1 MWKKAEMI
9 GLIGLLLAI
18 LMPGLSTKALSQ
30 VEPFGVYEN
39 WKNPEIRADRWR
51 TGRNDD
57 SLEVKR
63 EIKGNRLEMGYRVMG
78 SIASNTGA
86 LSAQNRL
93 FTKNPSAIT
102 QIETDFKVVSLFTDR
117 CQANPNSTRVR
128 PAAIDLNKFNDGST
142 TGGTDM
148 TGDHF
153 VRVLVNREADSS
165 DSEGVLTASA
175 FLFRCSDPVCGN
187 ASSSVFNLDMGK
199 VSVGKKFTLRIMWD
213 NLNNLF
219 IVGFNDDDFILSYDP
234 NLNKRPAQSP
244 FATIRMTMV
253 PGNCT
258 AAPIETEATTDVRE
272 IRTNI
277 SAVIP

>member
-1 MWKKAEMI
+1 MWKKTKII
-9 GLIGLLLAI
+9 GLIGLLLVI

-30 VEPFGVYEN
+30 LEPYGVYED
-39 WKNPEIRADRWR
+39 WKNPEISADRWR

-57 SLEVKR
+57 SLEVTR
-63 EIKGNRLEMGYRVMG
+63 EIHGNRLEMKYRVIG
-78 SIASNTGA
+78 SSTSNTGA

-102 QIETDFKVVSLFTDR
+102 QIETDFKVISLFTGR
-117 CQANPNSTRVR
+117 CQANLNSTRVR
-128 PAAIDLNKFNDGST
+128 PAAIDLNKFNDGTT

-165 DSEGVLTASA
+165 NPEDVLTASA
-175 FLFRCSDPVCGN
+175 FLFRCLDPVCGN
-187 ASSSVFNLDMGK
+187 ASSKVFILDMGK
-199 VSVGKKFTLRIMWD
+199 VSVGDKFTLRIIWD
-213 NLNNLF
+213 NLKNRF
-219 IVGFNDDDFILSYDP
+219 IVGLNDDDFILSYDP
-234 NLNKRPAQSP
+234 NLNKGTAKSP

-253 PGNCT
+253 AGNCT
-258 AAPIETEATTDVRE
+258 AEPIETEATTEVRE
-272 IRTNI
+272 VRTNR